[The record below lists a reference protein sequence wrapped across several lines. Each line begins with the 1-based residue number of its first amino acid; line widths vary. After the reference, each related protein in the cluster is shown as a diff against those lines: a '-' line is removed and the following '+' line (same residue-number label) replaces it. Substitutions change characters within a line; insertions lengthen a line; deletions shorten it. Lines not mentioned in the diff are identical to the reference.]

1 MKKKYKIKW
10 KNVILAALCLI
21 LFLYLIIS
29 LLISLFSGSNKD
41 VDIYKIA
48 DFSGNKTLQ
57 IINSEDRSNSIEVKD
72 HGFYGESLDLYFS
85 NYSLSMP
92 KNDTLNGKTVVLKD
106 LIDDK
111 NIITF
116 ENLTNEIDNQIKLDE
131 LKDGF
136 YSIYLQN
143 GEVLSRLFYSSVL
156 SYDNVFYTVR
166 RDGQIKKI
174 ELIADKSLFDYQ
186 KKKETVNVL
195 DNNYLYL
202 KVSTVA
208 ADQSSQYDI
217 AISTAP
223 ALVYEGVSL
232 TGVED
237 NGIVESEQL
246 YQLALDI
253 KAQLESKGLKVLLIK
268 DTHDQDIAFYGN
280 GGVLNKAYS
289 SKAKLFIHLDMDE
302 YGDKAVLYSSKSSSQ
317 LASAIFT
324 GLLNDCNI
332 YENDQYLLAS
342 SLTEDGNNDAQFEIR
357 EAGGKLLA
365 AATYSENS
373 QNNKSFAY
381 DNRYGM
387 NAVDVILTNI
397 NEADDVANFLNN
409 KEKIVT
415 SIVSGICSY
424 LNIK

>member
-72 HGFYGESLDLYFS
+72 YSFYGESLDLYFS

-317 LASAIFT
+317 LASAIFN

-409 KEKIVT
+409 KDKIVT

>member
-324 GLLNDCNI
+324 GLMNDCNI

-409 KEKIVT
+409 KDKIVT

>member
-72 HGFYGESLDLYFS
+72 YSFYGESLDLYFS

-246 YQLALDI
+246 YQLALNI

-409 KEKIVT
+409 KDKIVT

>member
-72 HGFYGESLDLYFS
+72 YSFYGESLDLYFS

-268 DTHDQDIAFYGN
+268 DTHNQDIAFYGN

-409 KEKIVT
+409 KDKIVT

>member
-72 HGFYGESLDLYFS
+72 YSFYGESLDLYFS

-92 KNDTLNGKTVVLKD
+92 KSDTLNGKTVVLKD

-409 KEKIVT
+409 KDKIVT

>member
-72 HGFYGESLDLYFS
+72 YSFYGESLDLYFS

-92 KNDTLNGKTVVLKD
+92 KSDTLNGKTVVLKD

-186 KKKETVNVL
+186 KKKETVSVL

-317 LASAIFT
+317 LANAIFT

-409 KEKIVT
+409 KDKIVT

>member
-29 LLISLFSGSNKD
+29 LLISLFSGTNKD

-72 HGFYGESLDLYFS
+72 YGFYGESLDLYFS

-223 ALVYEGVSL
+223 ALVYDGVSL

-324 GLLNDCNI
+324 GLMNDCNI

-409 KEKIVT
+409 KDKIVT

>member
-72 HGFYGESLDLYFS
+72 YSFYGESLDLYFS

-302 YGDKAVLYSSKSSSQ
+302 YGDKAVLYSSKSSSK
-317 LASAIFT
+317 LASAIFN

-409 KEKIVT
+409 KDKIVT

>member
-72 HGFYGESLDLYFS
+72 YSFYGESLDLYFS

-246 YQLALDI
+246 YQLALNI

-317 LASAIFT
+317 LASAIFN

-409 KEKIVT
+409 KDKIVT

>member
-29 LLISLFSGSNKD
+29 LLISFFSGSNKD

-72 HGFYGESLDLYFS
+72 YSFYGESLDLYFS

-324 GLLNDCNI
+324 GLMNDCNI

-409 KEKIVT
+409 KDKIVT

>member
-92 KNDTLNGKTVVLKD
+92 KSDTLNGKTVVLKD
-106 LIDDK
+106 LTDDK

-302 YGDKAVLYSSKSSSQ
+302 YGDKAVLYSSKSSSK

-387 NAVDVILTNI
+387 NAIDVILTNI

-409 KEKIVT
+409 KDKIVT

>member
-1 MKKKYKIKW
+1 M
-10 KNVILAALCLI
+10 
-21 LFLYLIIS
+21 
-29 LLISLFSGSNKD
+29 
-41 VDIYKIA
+41 
-48 DFSGNKTLQ
+48 
-57 IINSEDRSNSIEVKD
+57 
-72 HGFYGESLDLYFS
+72 
-85 NYSLSMP
+85 
-92 KNDTLNGKTVVLKD
+92 
-106 LIDDK
+106 
-111 NIITF
+111 
-116 ENLTNEIDNQIKLDE
+116 
-131 LKDGF
+131 
-136 YSIYLQN
+136 
-143 GEVLSRLFYSSVL
+143 
-156 SYDNVFYTVR
+156 
-166 RDGQIKKI
+166 
-174 ELIADKSLFDYQ
+174 
-186 KKKETVNVL
+186 

-302 YGDKAVLYSSKSSSQ
+302 YGDKAVLYSSKSSSK

-409 KEKIVT
+409 KDKIVT

>member
-72 HGFYGESLDLYFS
+72 YGFYGESLDLYFS

-92 KNDTLNGKTVVLKD
+92 KSDTLNGKTVMLKD

-223 ALVYEGVSL
+223 ALV
-232 TGVED
+232 
-237 NGIVESEQL
+237 
-246 YQLALDI
+246 
-253 KAQLESKGLKVLLIK
+253 
-268 DTHDQDIAFYGN
+268 
-280 GGVLNKAYS
+280 
-289 SKAKLFIHLDMDE
+289 
-302 YGDKAVLYSSKSSSQ
+302 
-317 LASAIFT
+317 
-324 GLLNDCNI
+324 
-332 YENDQYLLAS
+332 
-342 SLTEDGNNDAQFEIR
+342 
-357 EAGGKLLA
+357 
-365 AATYSENS
+365 
-373 QNNKSFAY
+373 
-381 DNRYGM
+381 
-387 NAVDVILTNI
+387 
-397 NEADDVANFLNN
+397 
-409 KEKIVT
+409 
-415 SIVSGICSY
+415 
-424 LNIK
+424 

>member
-72 HGFYGESLDLYFS
+72 YSFYGESLDLYFS

-92 KNDTLNGKTVVLKD
+92 KSDTLNGKTVVLKD

-166 RDGQIKKI
+166 RDGQIRKI

-409 KEKIVT
+409 KDKIVT

>member
-72 HGFYGESLDLYFS
+72 YSFYGESLDLYFS

-166 RDGQIKKI
+166 RDGQIRKI

-324 GLLNDCNI
+324 GLMNDCNI

-409 KEKIVT
+409 KDKIVT

>member
-72 HGFYGESLDLYFS
+72 YGFYGESLDLYFS
-85 NYSLSMP
+85 NYSLAMP
-92 KNDTLNGKTVVLKD
+92 KSDTLNGKTVVLKD

-223 ALVYEGVSL
+223 ALVYDGVSL

-317 LASAIFT
+317 LANAIFN

-409 KEKIVT
+409 KDKIVT

>member
-85 NYSLSMP
+85 NYTLSMP
-92 KNDTLNGKTVVLKD
+92 KSDTLNGKTVVLKD

-166 RDGQIKKI
+166 RDGQIRKI

-324 GLLNDCNI
+324 GLMNDCNI

-409 KEKIVT
+409 KDKIVT

>member
-92 KNDTLNGKTVVLKD
+92 KSDTLNGKTVVLKD

-324 GLLNDCNI
+324 GLMNDCNI

-409 KEKIVT
+409 KDKIVT

>member
-72 HGFYGESLDLYFS
+72 YSFYGESLDLYFS

-92 KNDTLNGKTVVLKD
+92 KSDTLNGKTVVLKD

-317 LASAIFT
+317 LANAIFN

-409 KEKIVT
+409 KDKIVT

>member
-72 HGFYGESLDLYFS
+72 YSFYGESLDLYFS

-317 LASAIFT
+317 LANAIFT

-387 NAVDVILTNI
+387 NAIDVILTNI

-409 KEKIVT
+409 KDKIVT